1 MRGQATSN
9 GDRRGG
15 FAVRVRAAACVAAPL
30 LAAGA
35 LLAGCG
41 GGGPSGSVA
50 SLGSHGS
57 SSQAS
62 SGAGGAG
69 AGATGHEPSA
79 ASQAVAYAACM
90 REHGVPN
97 FPAPQVTENGSSTS
111 IKLAVPAKLGSVP
124 AFKRAGAACRR
135 LLPGGEAD
143 RRTART
149 PAEQQRYLR
158 AAACIRSHG
167 VPGFPDPTFSGG
179 DVRIE
184 HQHLNESSPAFKAA
198 VHDCESLIP
207 GGVQSGSVHVQ
218 QAAPAP

>member
-1 MRGQATSN
+1 MREQATPD
-9 GDRRGG
+9 GDRRGR
-15 FAVRVRAAACVAAPL
+15 FAIGLRAAAYVAAPL

-62 SGAGGAG
+62 GVAGAGGG
-69 AGATGHEPSA
+69 AGHEPSA

-90 REHGVPN
+90 REHGVAN

-111 IKLAVPAKLGSVP
+111 IKMAVPAKLGSIP
-124 AFKRAGAACRR
+124 AFKRAGAACRK

-149 PAEQQRYLR
+149 PAEQQQYLR

-167 VPGFPDPTFSGG
+167 VPSFPDPTFSGG
-179 DVRIE
+179 GVHIE